1 MSAGRAWSWAAFIG
15 VLLLGA
21 CLGYREIF
29 SPDIGFYLSTG
40 RWIVEHGSIPD
51 ADMLTWT
58 RAGTPWVNPQWLFWT
73 FAWALYQAGGTLLIT
88 VTNIALTLASFGL
101 IAVRCVRRDG
111 RLSAVAPL
119 LLMMFALGQLWEFRN
134 HVASWLFLNLILL
147 SLEEYRRGQ
156 RNALWFLPIIMVL
169 WVNCHA
175 LFVLGLVA
183 IGVYVLDEL
192 RKGKQADR
200 PLLAWALAA
209 GLACLVNPYGWNTI
223 LFPLTHFAKLQSSSL
238 FKSDLVGTRE
248 FLSPF
253 HLEAYSGTGQFVL
266 LQPVLFMHLYILAAI
281 IGAVAWVWRAP
292 KSSWFVDGLLY
303 LMFGYIF
310 WKAQKNFGYFV
321 IASFPVLIAGWE
333 TFFAPTRHRFDRLL
347 PAGTMIASAF
357 FLWIWATG
365 YLYAQ
370 ERNGLRIGH
379 KFSETHLPVRAAD
392 FLHRHV
398 PEARLLNNW
407 DAGGYIGFATRRP
420 VFIDGRSEVV
430 GEQFYA
436 EYIDLKQHKK
446 MGSLLEKWKPQV
458 VVVPYNDIP
467 EWMYYLNR
475 HRNWRMVYA
484 DDRDVIFLHATIAP
498 DMAALAP
505 PVPGRDDHVFAPS
518 DADAILHA
526 AIQRKRTPFIEVF
539 TRRHHYPLD
548 AVRLTAL
555 HYLRGHPYAA
565 IHVGLTGLQ
574 RATVPCPDILNNLMQ
589 SYIAVGDT
597 ARARRCYDAIPE
609 PWRDPR
615 LAANL
620 PPPP

>member
-1 MSAGRAWSWAAFIG
+1 
-15 VLLLGA
+15 
-21 CLGYREIF
+21 
-29 SPDIGFYLSTG
+29 
-40 RWIVEHGSIPD
+40 
-51 ADMLTWT
+51 
-58 RAGTPWVNPQWLFWT
+58 
-73 FAWALYQAGGTLLIT
+73 
-88 VTNIALTLASFGL
+88 
-101 IAVRCVRRDG
+101 
-111 RLSAVAPL
+111 
-119 LLMMFALGQLWEFRN
+119 
-134 HVASWLFLNLILL
+134 
-147 SLEEYRRGQ
+147 
-156 RNALWFLPIIMVL
+156 
-169 WVNCHA
+169 
-175 LFVLGLVA
+175 
-183 IGVYVLDEL
+183 
-192 RKGKQADR
+192 
-200 PLLAWALAA
+200 
-209 GLACLVNPYGWNTI
+209 
-223 LFPLTHFAKLQSSSL
+223 
-238 FKSDLVGTRE
+238 
-248 FLSPF
+248 
-253 HLEAYSGTGQFVL
+253 
-266 LQPVLFMHLYILAAI
+266 
-281 IGAVAWVWRAP
+281 VAWVWRAP

-436 EYIDLKQHKK
+436 EYIDLKQHKNL
-446 MGSLLEKWKPQV
+446 GSLLEKWKPQV